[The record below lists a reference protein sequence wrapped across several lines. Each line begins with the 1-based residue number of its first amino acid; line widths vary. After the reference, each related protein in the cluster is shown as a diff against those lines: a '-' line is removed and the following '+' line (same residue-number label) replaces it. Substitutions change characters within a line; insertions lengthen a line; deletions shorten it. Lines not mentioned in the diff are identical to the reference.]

1 MAAQEVRTP
10 VRRGRLAARLAGIRE
25 ITDEDSASAAFLLAA
40 TVAALIWAN
49 LGDSYEAFW
58 HLPLTVQIGDY
69 GIGMDLQHWVND
81 ALMTLFFFVVGLE
94 VKRELTIGELT
105 DRTRAAVPVV
115 AAVAGLAVPVVLF
128 LLLNPSG
135 EAAGAWGVVISTD
148 TAFVMGALALVGPRC
163 PARLRIF
170 LLTLA
175 VADDIGALGVIALF
189 YTDDLRV
196 GPLVFGAIGLL
207 GIALLRRLAV
217 WRGVVYFLVA
227 AATWV
232 AFYESGVHPTLSGV
246 LIALILPVY
255 PPRRSEVERAGE
267 LARAFRQSPNSDYA
281 RAAQLGVLRAVSVNE
296 RLLRL
301 YGPYTS
307 FLVVPVFA
315 LANAGVVLSAEAVG
329 AAVRS
334 SLAWGILLGLVVGK
348 FVGITGAV
356 ALFTRM
362 RPGALP
368 PGLTLSQIAGGGA
381 LAGIGFTISLFIVDL
396 AIPSP
401 TLANDARVAV
411 LAAAVVSTVVG
422 WVLFRI
428 DDRRRGPVPVTSRFL
443 PRPVEVGRDHIRG
456 PVDAPLTLV
465 EYGDFECPFCSRATG
480 SIRDVHAHFG
490 DAVRYVFRH
499 LPRDEAHPNARFA
512 AEASEAAAEQDL
524 FWEMHDQLFAHA
536 DRLGE
541 DDIYGYAAEL
551 GVDLERFEETL
562 RTGATRLRVVDD
574 AVDAEVGEIT
584 QTPTFYL
591 GVSGEDLLRHTG
603 PFDAAT
609 LIRRLEEARRR
620 GESGVGAG

>member
-1 MAAQEVRTP
+1 MQ
-10 VRRGRLAARLAGIRE
+10 RGRLTARLAGIRE

-115 AAVAGLAVPVVLF
+115 AAVAGLAVPVLLF

-334 SLAWGILLGLVVGK
+334 PLAWGILLGLVVGK

-401 TLANDARVAV
+401 SLANDARVAV
-411 LAAAVVSTVVG
+411 LAAAVVSTVFG

-536 DRLGE
+536 DSLGE

-551 GVDLERFEETL
+551 GVDLERFEEAL

-591 GVSGEDLLRHTG
+591 GVSGDDLLRHTG

-620 GESGVGAG
+620 GESGVGSG